1 MSRLVRA
8 ELLKARTTMLPW
20 GLLLGGLGLA
30 LLGAVASLAVASAGD
45 PQAQGQIDVGTVH
58 GVRTILGTAAGGNQL
73 ALVVGILLV
82 TAEFRHRTITTTF
95 LVVPARRPVLVAKL
109 VAGALVGLL
118 FAVVSIVVVFAV
130 VLPWLAALDAPVHVG
145 DVLRAAGG
153 TLVTLTLWCTLG
165 VAIGA
170 ALRNQVA
177 AIVTGL
183 LGFSFAASIVF
194 AVLPELGRYLP
205 TAAASA
211 LVGDA
216 TDTLAPWAGA
226 VVFVGWVA
234 LTLVP
239 AFVVL
244 DRDVT

>member
-30 LLGAVASLAVASAGD
+30 LLGAVASLAVASTGGA
-45 PQAQGQIDVGTVH
+45 QTQGQIDVGTVH
-58 GVRTILGTAAGGNQL
+58 GVRQILGTAAGGNQL

-95 LVVPARRPVLVAKL
+95 LVVPSRRPVLLAKL
-109 VAGALVGLL
+109 VAGAIVGLL
-118 FAVVSIVVVFAV
+118 FAIVSVVVVFAV
-130 VLPWLAALDAPVHVG
+130 VLPWLAALDAPVHSG
-145 DVLRAAGG
+145 DVMQAAGG
-153 TLVTLTLWCTLG
+153 TVVTLTLWCTLG

-183 LGFSFAASIVF
+183 LGFSVAASIVF
-194 AVLPELGRYLP
+194 AVVPELGRYLP

-226 VVFVGWVA
+226 LVFVAWVA
-234 LTLVP
+234 LTLIP